1 MSDGVHFGSLG
12 YNSISVEMSY
22 IITNGFARLAMFVFV
37 TCSVDSDI
45 VLLLLLHCLS

>member
-1 MSDGVHFGSLG
+1 MHFGSLG

-37 TCSVDSDI
+37 TCSVSDI